1 MPLRFAALQGHD
13 ARTEAMT
20 TTSRSA
26 TSGSGHWHWG
36 AQDLWAQLEP
46 LLPGLSVEVLARAPS
61 TNGVLLERARIL
73 PNARTSGT
81 SGTSGFGPLR
91 DAPDSPDAPERVG
104 RRQAD
109 MQPCLLVAEH
119 QTAGHGRLGR
129 GWRSARGASLTFSLA
144 LPLAP
149 QDWSGLSL
157 AVGVALADALQP
169 EAAPIAPRLM
179 LKWPND
185 LWLLPPAQD
194 ATPDLPPDAAH
205 GRKLGGI
212 LIETLVAGRQR
223 LAVIGVGLNVTPLP
237 APVPVDLV
245 GRLAAL
251 NEFIPDATAPA
262 MLARV
267 ALPLVRA
274 LQVFEREGFAA
285 FAQAF
290 AARDMLLDEAVRT
303 TAADTPEGIAR
314 GVDARGALLLEVA
327 GSMHT
332 IASGEVSVR
341 PAAGPDTI
349 ASPETL

>member
-1 MPLRFAALQGHD
+1 MPLRFAALPGHD
-13 ARTEAMT
+13 ARTETMT
-20 TTSRSA
+20 IISRSA
-26 TSGSGHWHWG
+26 TAGSGHWHWG
-36 AQDLWAQLEP
+36 AQELWAQLEP

-61 TNGVLLERARIL
+61 TNALLLERARIA
-73 PNARTSGT
+73 PNARN
-81 SGTSGFGPLR
+81 SGFGPLR
-91 DAPDSPDAPERVG
+91 DAPGSADAPERVG

-109 MQPCLLVAEH
+109 LQPCLLVAEH
-119 QTAGHGRLGR
+119 QTAGHGRQGR

-169 EAAPIAPRLM
+169 EAAPTAPRLM

-194 ATPDLPPDAAH
+194 AAPERPPDAAH

-223 LAVIGVGLNVTPLP
+223 LAVIGIGLNVTPLP
-237 APVPVDLV
+237 APLPTDLV

-267 ALPLVRA
+267 ALPLVQA

-285 FAQAF
+285 FGAAF
-290 AARDMLLDEAVRT
+290 AARDMLRDEAVRT

-314 GVDARGALLLEVA
+314 GVDAQGALRLDVA
-327 GSMHT
+327 GRMHT

-349 ASPETL
+349 ASPDTL

>member
-1 MPLRFAALQGHD
+1 
-13 ARTEAMT
+13 MT
-20 TTSRSA
+20 TASRSA
-26 TSGSGHWHWG
+26 TSGSGQWHWG

-61 TNGVLLERARIL
+61 TNGVLLERARIA
-73 PNARTSGT
+73 PKASH
-81 SGTSGFGPLR
+81 SGFGPLR
-91 DAPDSPDAPERVG
+91 EAPDAPERVG
-104 RRQAD
+104 RRHAD

-149 QDWSGLSL
+149 PDWSGLSL
-157 AVGVALADALQP
+157 AVGVALAEALQP
-169 EAAPIAPRLM
+169 EAAPTAPRLM

-185 LWLLPPAQD
+185 LWLTPPSND
-194 ATPDLPPDAAH
+194 ATQEQPHDAGH

-212 LIETLVAGRQR
+212 LIETLVSGRQR

-237 APVPVDLV
+237 APVPFDLA

-251 NEFIPDATAPA
+251 DEFIPDATAPA
-262 MLARV
+262 ILSRI

-290 AARDMLLDEAVRT
+290 AARDMLRDLAVRT
-303 TAADTPEGIAR
+303 TAADTPVGIAR
-314 GVDARGALLLEVA
+314 GVDAQGALLLEIA
-327 GSMHT
+327 GSVHT

-341 PAAGPDTI
+341 PADGPDTI